1 MQRRNP
7 LIEHFGKFNGRFT
20 AFYYNPCLSGQLFH
34 AFATSLMFRY
44 IPIVFHCH
52 RPPGSFGQQHQV
64 IDVLG
69 VHAEHIFVGVEVKQI
84 HAAVVFLELLD
95 HAPDKPLPILAAAD
109 QSQPSEFLCPE
120 SVTDFSRREIA

>member
-1 MQRRNP
+1 M
-7 LIEHFGKFNGRFT
+7 
-20 AFYYNPCLSGQLFH
+20 
-34 AFATSLMFRY
+34 
-44 IPIVFHCH
+44 
-52 RPPGSFGQQHQV
+52 
-64 IDVLG
+64 G

-120 SVTDFSRREIA
+120 SVTDFQQKGDRIGVVGNEKEWRDLLRLRPKF